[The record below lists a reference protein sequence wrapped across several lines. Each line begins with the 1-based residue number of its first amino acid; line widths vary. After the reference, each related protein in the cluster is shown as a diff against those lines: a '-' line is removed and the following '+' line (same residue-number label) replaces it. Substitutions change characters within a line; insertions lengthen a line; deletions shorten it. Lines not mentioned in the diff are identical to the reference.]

1 MESLVRVCELA
12 LSKPRP
18 YFSNDSDYPK
28 NYYKGSELGSQPLA
42 GVYKATKYDS
52 HNKLIYD
59 IKYSIGKDRFR
70 LTPGVFRNKKD
81 AAINFFGCSFMFG
94 EGVKDSDTVPAKFN
108 VITDRFIIKN
118 YAGQGFGAH
127 QALKILL
134 DMPSPHDKNTINF
147 FQTAAWHSDRVI
159 CQKGMSASGN
169 PVFLTSQDGSIFY
182 FGSCRSV
189 WEGAGNLNSLSGI
202 LLEEKPQEKIRL
214 IYYLKSLFPDNKKE
228 IYIKLYLNTIEK
240 MASIS
245 KSRNQLFIVGYIRD
259 DFNFLHNTKWTDD
272 KIISEIRKRD
282 IQVIDLSLRNHPP
295 EKLILS
301 KEDSHP
307 SAYANELRG
316 NLIYDYIKNKYI
328 FNSINP
334 AGK

>member
-1 MESLVRVCELA
+1 
-12 LSKPRP
+12 
-18 YFSNDSDYPK
+18 
-28 NYYKGSELGSQPLA
+28 
-42 GVYKATKYDS
+42 
-52 HNKLIYD
+52 
-59 IKYSIGKDRFR
+59 
-70 LTPGVFRNKKD
+70 
-81 AAINFFGCSFMFG
+81 
-94 EGVKDSDTVPAKFN
+94 
-108 VITDRFIIKN
+108 
-118 YAGQGFGAH
+118 
-127 QALKILL
+127 
-134 DMPSPHDKNTINF
+134 
-147 FQTAAWHSDRVI
+147 
-159 CQKGMSASGN
+159 
-169 PVFLTSQDGSIFY
+169 
-182 FGSCRSV
+182 
-189 WEGAGNLNSLSGI
+189 
-202 LLEEKPQEKIRL
+202 
-214 IYYLKSLFPDNKKE
+214 
-228 IYIKLYLNTIEK
+228 